1 MPQADAFHHRKD
13 WRPQVSVR
21 PMRRRR
27 SNADARYTGLD
38 HKRTAAAETTVGPRE
53 LTHEHTERPPEGR
66 MLFRFVRDPGEP
78 SPGPA
83 PGVNKPPS
91 LTGTFLFPVAGQR
104 ECAPCQSATGVMW
117 LTAFV
122 GLGNGIR
129 RSSIRAASR
138 RIAPGWSE
146 GFHKGTHA
154 PRLRSRPS

>member
-1 MPQADAFHHRKD
+1 MLGITGAVVLAPERECARHAKKPSAPSLPEVPHADAFHHRKD

-27 SNADARYTGLD
+27 SNANARHTGLD

-53 LTHEHTERPPEGR
+53 LTHEHTERSPERR

-83 PGVNKPPS
+83 PGVDKPPS
-91 LTGTFLFPVAGQR
+91 LTGTFLIPVAGQR
-104 ECAPCQSATGVMW
+104 ECAPCPKRHRRYA

-122 GLGNGIR
+122 GLR
-129 RSSIRAASR
+129 
-138 RIAPGWSE
+138 E
-146 GFHKGTHA
+146 G
-154 PRLRSRPS
+154 